1 MDGSGK
7 RPHGFFKWRC
17 RIKAMRIE
25 NINIIETKPLQ
36 ALVEARQHIFTAAK
50 FSVGARPHQIAGL
63 GGNDEFIAVARKIR
77 LENLSRK
84 SLRLRP
90 VAGHNYLRGQN
101 G

>member
-7 RPHGFFKWRC
+7 RPHGFFKWCR
-17 RIKAMRIE
+17 RIKPMGIE
-25 NINIIETKPLQ
+25 NINVIETKPLQ
-36 ALVEARQHIFTAAK
+36 ALIEARQHIFTAAK
-50 FSVGARPHQIAGL
+50 FSVRARPHQIAGL
-63 GGNDEFIAVARKIR
+63 GGNDEFIAVARKIC
-77 LENLSRK
+77 LAESLRK